1 MVLWIHSIVGVTD
14 VMCLLSFQWKGADA
28 VQAPCNVD
36 QIVDV
41 FYHLDSEQEEKPGN
55 FFAR

>member
-1 MVLWIHSIVGVTD
+1 MEVTD
-14 VMCLLSFQWKGADA
+14 AMCLLSFLLKEADL
-28 VQAPCNVD
+28 VPAPYNVD

-41 FYHLDSEQEEKPGN
+41 FYHLDPEQEEKSLS

>member
-1 MVLWIHSIVGVTD
+1 MVLWIHSIVEVTD
-14 VMCLLSFQWKGADA
+14 AMCLLSFLLKEADA
-28 VQAPCNVD
+28 VPALDNVD

-41 FYHLDSEQEEKPGN
+41 FYHLDPEQEKKPGN

>member
-1 MVLWIHSIVGVTD
+1 MVLSIHSIVEVTD
-14 VMCLLSFQWKGADA
+14 AMCLLSFQWKEADA
-28 VQAPCNVD
+28 LPALDNVD

-41 FYHLDSEQEEKPGN
+41 FYHLDPEQEEKPGN

>member
-1 MVLWIHSIVGVTD
+1 MVLWIHSIVELTD
-14 VMCLLSFQWKGADA
+14 AMCLLSFQLKGNDA
-28 VQAPCNVD
+28 LPALDNVD

-41 FYHLDSEQEEKPGN
+41 FYHLDPEQEEKPRN

>member
-1 MVLWIHSIVGVTD
+1 MVEVTD
-14 VMCLLSFQWKGADA
+14 AMCIFSFLLKEADA
-28 VQAPCNVD
+28 VLALDNVD

-41 FYHLDSEQEEKPGN
+41 FYHLDPEQKEKPGN

>member
-1 MVLWIHSIVGVTD
+1 MVLWIHSIVEVTD
-14 VMCLLSFQWKGADA
+14 AMCLLSFLLKEADA
-28 VQAPCNVD
+28 VPALDNVD

-41 FYHLDSEQEEKPGN
+41 FYHLDPEQEEKPGN

>member
-1 MVLWIHSIVGVTD
+1 MVLWIHSIVEVTD
-14 VMCLLSFQWKGADA
+14 TMCLLSFQWKEADA
-28 VQAPCNVD
+28 VPVLNNVD

-41 FYHLDSEQEEKPGN
+41 FYHLDPEQEEKPGN

>member
-1 MVLWIHSIVGVTD
+1 MY
-14 VMCLLSFQWKGADA
+14 LLNFQWKEADA
-28 VQAPCNVD
+28 FPARDNVD

-41 FYHLDSEQEEKPGN
+41 FYDLDPEQEEKPGN

>member
-1 MVLWIHSIVGVTD
+1 MVLWIHSIVEVTD
-14 VMCLLSFQWKGADA
+14 AMCLLSFLLKEADP
-28 VQAPCNVD
+28 VPAPYNAD

-41 FYHLDSEQEEKPGN
+41 FYRLDPEQEEKPGN

>member
-1 MVLWIHSIVGVTD
+1 MVLWIHSIVEVTGA
-14 VMCLLSFQWKGADA
+14 MCLLSFQLKEADA
-28 VQAPCNVD
+28 LPAPYNVD

-41 FYHLDSEQEEKPGN
+41 FYHLDPEQEEKPRN